1 MLFVLMPLLTR
12 TTTKSFSVW
21 VCGKSGKTMDVRND
35 LHTLNEVKQAAIEL
49 SIKFDLN
56 DNTTNKIRYKSIWA

>member
-1 MLFVLMPLLTR
+1 
-12 TTTKSFSVW
+12 
-21 VCGKSGKTMDVRND
+21 MDVRND